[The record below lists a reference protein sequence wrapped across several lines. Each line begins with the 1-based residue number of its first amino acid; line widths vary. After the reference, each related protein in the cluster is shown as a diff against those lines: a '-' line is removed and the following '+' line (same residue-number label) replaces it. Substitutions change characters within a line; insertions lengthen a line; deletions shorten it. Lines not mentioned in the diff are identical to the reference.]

1 MKGYL
6 LCFILTIVF
15 TYFAEINFKKEKK
28 GFAIIFSIIAIFI
41 PTFICGIRSSD
52 VGRDIEIYVSPL
64 LNSTKIMNFS
74 EYINFNIKYFELGY
88 VFYVYI
94 ISKINSGLNFLL
106 FFIQLIPCAATFIF
120 AYNYRKQIP
129 MWFVMTTYL
138 LTWYLRSYTMMRQ
151 SIAVA
156 FILLS
161 IITFEKKQKFKTLV
175 LFILAVLFHK
185 STFVAVGLYFI
196 IFLIDTKAI
205 NNKSKFII
213 MMIMSIVVSIAL
225 CFYEDL
231 IYLLYDWGIVPTR
244 YIDYFSNADF
254 ANETIQVSF
263 SETLFRFVFLALG
276 LNYCMILNKNNEKN
290 NTFLK
295 YFVFYLLSMGP
306 YIISF
311 KIINA
316 ERMNYY
322 YYYPALLYIVPES
335 VKIVKKDMLNKAIMT
350 CLIVSILFVF
360 WFFKYPIKNSC
371 DTYPYK
377 TDILRFLN

>member
-41 PTFICGIRSSD
+41 PTFICGIRSAD

-161 IITFEKKQKFKTLV
+161 IITFEKKQKLEYDPRITKLGKFLRKTSIDEFPQFINVLKGDMSLIGPRPLV
-175 LFILAVLFHK
+175 KGELDAHNGNHK
-185 STFVAVGLYFI
+185 
-196 IFLIDTKAI
+196 
-205 NNKSKFII
+205 
-213 MMIMSIVVSIAL
+213 
-225 CFYEDL
+225 
-231 IYLLYDWGIVPTR
+231 IY
-244 YIDYFSNADF
+244 
-254 ANETIQVSF
+254 
-263 SETLFRFVFLALG
+263 
-276 LNYCMILNKNNEKN
+276 
-290 NTFLK
+290 
-295 YFVFYLLSMGP
+295 
-306 YIISF
+306 
-311 KIINA
+311 
-316 ERMNYY
+316 
-322 YYYPALLYIVPES
+322 ES
-335 VKIVKKDMLNKAIMT
+335 VKPGITGYWGVNGRSNTTYDERLELEYYYAKNFSLWLDIKIFFKTIISIVKREGAK
-350 CLIVSILFVF
+350 
-360 WFFKYPIKNSC
+360 
-371 DTYPYK
+371 
-377 TDILRFLN
+377 